1 MLRGLKATPQAARS
15 WAWWVVS
22 SGLRDLCGFEKEGGA
37 PDALRVSGAP
47 G

>member
-15 WAWWVVS
+15 WAWWVDS
-22 SGLRDLCGFEKEGGA
+22 SGLCDLRDFEKEGGS
-37 PDALRVSGAP
+37 PDARRVSGAP